1 MSSPPCYRDN
11 KHPAWPPSGGQPPTN
26 SKGSSL
32 LLPEALPSNRVKTPR
47 VVLSGATA
55 LGLVALVADSAS
67 PWTSRQEHWSGMP
80 CPPPEDLPNPGIEP
94 RSPTLQADSL
104 LSKPPG
110 KPINIEVPLL
120 QGNFQTQELNR
131 GLLHGRWILHQLSYQ
146 GSLVS
151 FGGKYWPRHLLI
163 YMIHRNCPEQKSR
176 IFFFFLVKYLLRKF
190 QP

>member
-1 MSSPPCYRDN
+1 MSSPLCYRDN
-11 KHPAWPPSGGQPPTN
+11 KHPAWPPSGARPPSN
-26 SKGSSL
+26 SKGPSL
-32 LLPEALPSNRVKTPR
+32 LLPEALPSHRAKTPR

-67 PWTSRQEHWSGMP
+67 PWTSRQEHWSGTP

-131 GLLHGRWILHQLSYQ
+131 GLLHGRRILHQLSYQ

-151 FGGKYWPRHLLI
+151 FGGKDQILAQASINLHDTSKLPRA
-163 YMIHRNCPEQKSR
+163 EKQD
-176 IFFFFLVKYLLRKF
+176 FFLF
-190 QP
+190 SG